1 MKGETFA
8 TRKGMHFLFIVLAL
22 SGLYLTSRYNYL
34 LFHSLAEI
42 FSIVVACG
50 IFIVAWN
57 SRRFMDNNYL
67 LFIGIAY
74 LFIALIDLLHTLAY
88 KGMPIFPEYGTNLPT
103 QLWIGARYM
112 ESLSLFLAPMLL
124 FRQMRARVV
133 LLIYSIAF
141 SLFLFSVYG
150 GFFPTCFIEG
160 TGLTPFKK
168 ISEYV
173 ISLILLGAII
183 QLYKNRSEFDRDILI
198 LLVTSISVTIA
209 GEIAFTFYISAY
221 GISNLLGHY
230 LKIASFYLIYRALIK
245 AGLTR
250 PYDLLFR
257 NLQKSAEQQ
266 RSIIQTAMDGYWLTD
281 NQGQLLEVNETYCRM
296 SGYSEAELLKMNIF
310 NVEAIETA
318 DDIASRIQDTI
329 AQGESRFQSRHQRKD
344 GNLFDVEV
352 SVQYRTDGGGRFV
365 CFLRDITD
373 RKKTEDALKESEQ
386 RYKKAQQIG
395 GVGNW
400 EYDLV
405 TEKFWGSDEAKR
417 IYGFDPASKDFTTE
431 QVESCILERERV
443 HQALV
448 DLIEQNKPYNLEIE
462 IQPINES
469 NRRIIKSIAEI
480 IKGDSGAP
488 IKVAGVIHDV
498 TTHKQMEVQLQ
509 QAQKMESIGTLA
521 GGIAHDF
528 NNILFPIV
536 GNTEMLLEDIPEDSP
551 LRRNL
556 NEVFNGAMRAKDLV
570 KQILAFSRQDSHEIK
585 LMRMQPVIKEALKLI
600 RSTIPTSIEIEQTIN
615 HDCGPIKADP
625 TQIHQ
630 VVMNLATN
638 AYHAMEDTDGEL
650 KVNLKEVVLGEQ
662 DLPSPDME
670 PGPYACLTVTDSGT
684 GIDDNIKDRIFDPYY
699 TTKEQGKG
707 TGMGLAVI
715 HGIVK
720 NAGGSIHVYSEP
732 GKGTEFHVYLPIV
745 ESSFR
750 QQEIKTEEPVQGGT
764 EQILLVDD
772 EEAIAFMEKQM
783 LERLGYSVV
792 SRTSS
797 VEALEAFRVN
807 PDKFDVVITDMA
819 MPNMSGDKLAS
830 ELIKIRPDIPVV
842 LCTGF
847 SERMPEDQA
856 ESMGIK
862 GFLMKP
868 IVKTDLSKK
877 IREVLENK
885 EGFT

>member
-1 MKGETFA
+1 MKTETSA
-8 TRKGMHFLFIVLAL
+8 TRKGMRFLFIVSAL

-67 LFIGIAY
+67 LFLGIAY

-88 KGMPIFPEYGTNLPT
+88 KGMPIFPEYGINLPT

-112 ESLSLFLAPMLL
+112 ESLSLFLAPM
-124 FRQMRARVV
+124 FFIRQVRANVV
-133 LLIYSIAF
+133 FFVYSIIF
-141 SLFLFSVYG
+141 FLILFSV
-150 GFFPTCFIEG
+150 FREIFPTCFIEG
-160 TGLTPFKK
+160 TGLTPFKI

-183 QLYKNRSEFDRDILI
+183 QLYRNRSEFKRDILI
-198 LLVTSISVTIA
+198 LLVTSISLTIV
-209 GEIAFTFYISAY
+209 GELVFTFYISAY

-250 PYDLLFR
+250 PYDFLFR
-257 NLQKSAEQQ
+257 NLQKSAEQH

-310 NVEAIETA
+310 NVEAMETE
-318 DDIASRIQDTI
+318 DDIASRIQDII
-329 AQGESRFQSRHQRKD
+329 AQGESRFQSRHQHKD

-352 SVQYRTDGGGRFV
+352 SVQYRTDEGGQFV

-373 RKKTEDALKESEQ
+373 RKKTEDALKVSEQ

-443 HQALV
+443 HQALL
-448 DLIEQNKPYNLEIE
+448 DLIEQNKPYNLELE

-469 NRRIIKSIAEI
+469 NRRILKSIAET
-480 IKGDSGAP
+480 IKDDSGAP
-488 IKVAGVIHDV
+488 IKVTGVIHDI
-498 TTHKQMEVQLQ
+498 TKHKQMEVQLQ

-536 GNTEMLLEDIPEDSP
+536 GNTEMLLEDTPEDSP

-600 RSTIPTSIEIEQTIN
+600 RSTIPTSIEIKQTIS
-615 HDCGPIKADP
+615 HECGPIKADP

-638 AYHAMEDTDGEL
+638 AYHAMEDSGGKL
-650 KVNLKEVVLGEQ
+650 KVNLKEIELGEQ
-662 DLPSPDME
+662 DLPSLDMV
-670 PGPYACLTVTDSGT
+670 PGLYACLTVADTGT
-684 GIDDNIKDRIFDPYY
+684 GIDNNVRENIFEPYF

-707 TGMGLAVI
+707 TGMGLSVA
-715 HGIVK
+715 HGIIL
-720 NAGGSIHVYSEP
+720 NAGGNIQVYSEL
-732 GKGTEFHVYLPIV
+732 GIGTEFHIYLPV
-745 ESSFR
+745 VRNYFEERSA
-750 QQEIKTEEPVQGGT
+750 QTEKPIERGT

-772 EEAIAFMEKQM
+772 EEAIVFMEKQI

-797 VEALEAFRVN
+797 VEALEAFRTN
-807 PDKFDVVITDMA
+807 PDKFDMVITDMA

-830 ELIKIRPDIPVV
+830 ELVKIRPDIPVL

-847 SERMPEDQA
+847 SEKIPA
-856 ESMGIK
+856 EKAKSMGIE

-868 IVKTDLSKK
+868 IVRADLSKK

-885 EGFT
+885 EGST